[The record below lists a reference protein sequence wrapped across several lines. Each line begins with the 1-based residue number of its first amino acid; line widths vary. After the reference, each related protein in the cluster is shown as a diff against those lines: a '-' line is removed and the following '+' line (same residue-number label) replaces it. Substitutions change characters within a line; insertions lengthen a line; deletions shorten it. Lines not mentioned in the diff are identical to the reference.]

1 LFPTGNTKIPKATT
15 TRSIHSANIATDI
28 HDEASKTPPIDQ
40 RDSEDQATVQ
50 TQTYDRH
57 DAQSL
62 PEDSTSTTGNERS
75 GVSIRTSNWTTP
87 LSKAIQHPRAM
98 APTTRTRSTQQAVDG
113 ILQLPDANPLF
124 CCPFCDKAK
133 MRKSHGGKR
142 STRKVFVPGTAFYMD
157 LGFIRGPKN
166 LQEVPHNGATPK
178 ETIIK
183 SHNGFS
189 SYLLSLMPPRDTS
202 GPSYSKARTRQLR
215 SSPSSSTNMEQE
227 SKE

>member
-1 LFPTGNTKIPKATT
+1 
-15 TRSIHSANIATDI
+15 
-28 HDEASKTPPIDQ
+28 
-40 RDSEDQATVQ
+40 
-50 TQTYDRH
+50 
-57 DAQSL
+57 
-62 PEDSTSTTGNERS
+62 
-75 GVSIRTSNWTTP
+75 
-87 LSKAIQHPRAM
+87 M
-98 APTTRTRSTQQAVDG
+98 APMTRTCSTADDETHPTS
-113 ILQLPDANPLF
+113 IPQLPDANPLF

-142 STRKVFVPGTAFYMD
+142 STRKAFVPGTSFHMD

-166 LQEVPHNGATPK
+166 LQEVLHNGATPK

-202 GPSYSKARTRQLR
+202 GPSYSKARTRQSR